1 MRRASC
7 FITCSDAFLQLFI
20 RRNMSFLQ
28 SFISCCLIVL
38 RLGIEEVGVEAILL
52 HEVLVRAL
60 FRYPAAGKNDDAVAE
75 AAGGHPVGNI
85 DGGLVP
91 DQLPE
96 VLVDFCLGKRVESR
110 RGFV

>member
-1 MRRASC
+1 MNSYVKGNLKKKKAGGHVAMRRASC

-52 HEVLVRAL
+52 HELFVRAL
-60 FRYPAAGKNDDAVAE
+60 FGYSSVGKNDDAVAE
-75 AAGGHPVGNI
+75 AAA
-85 DGGLVP
+85 
-91 DQLPE
+91 
-96 VLVDFCLGKRVESR
+96 
-110 RGFV
+110 